1 MEKVTDF
8 AHMGKNRPEV
18 LLLGKISLEGEAIIF
33 LLSTIYST
41 LKYRITE
48 RPALQIHLE
57 FLTAT
62 EVHSSYLQV
71 HEE

>member
-8 AHMGKNRPEV
+8 ARMGKNRPEV
-18 LLLGKISLEGEAIIF
+18 LLLGKISLVGEAIIF

-48 RPALQIHLE
+48 LSALQIHLE

-62 EVHSSYLQV
+62 VVQSSYLQV